1 MGIEVLVI
9 EVLGNIPNFV
19 LVCQSPVTSH
29 QSPIT
34 NMEAYAQALNIAI
47 PIFVLLIILEEIAA
61 RILGRP
67 VNRGLDAVSSLSSGV
82 TNVVKDVLGLSIG
95 VLSYGWMVEHLAIF
109 EIKATWLTFVLAFLA
124 KDFAG
129 YWTHRWEHEIN
140 FLWNRHIIHHSS
152 EEFNLSCALRQSIS
166 EIFRFFTFL
175 LLPAAILGIP
185 VEVIAVI
192 GPIQLFA
199 QFWYHTRL
207 IGKMGFLEHII
218 VTPSHHRV
226 HHAMNKEYLDKNY
239 SQVFIIW
246 DKLFGTFQPE
256 LAEVPPVYGVKRPVH
271 TWNPI
276 LIGWQHFW
284 LLLTDAWRTRFW
296 WDKLRLWFMPTG
308 WRPADVAAEYP
319 VEIVED
325 FGHFEKYDTQPSRAL
340 VIWSW
345 LQLVATLLLMFWL
358 FNQIAHIGMP
368 GMLWYGAFLFVSIF
382 SYTTLMDK
390 SRWAVLT
397 EVVRAVFGLGLLWL
411 QGWDWFG
418 LGALGSYG
426 VAMFL
431 GVSLGVV
438 VYF

>member
-1 MGIEVLVI
+1 
-9 EVLGNIPNFV
+9 
-19 LVCQSPVTSH
+19 
-29 QSPIT
+29 
-34 NMEAYAQALNIAI
+34 MEAYAQALNIAV
-47 PIFVLLIILEEIAA
+47 PIFILLILIEEVAA
-61 RILGRP
+61 RIMGLQ

-95 VLSYGWMVEHLAIF
+95 ILSYGWMVEHLAIF
-109 EIKATWLTFVLAFLA
+109 TIKATWLVFVLAFIA

-152 EEFNLSCALRQSIS
+152 EEYNLSCALRQSIS
-166 EIFRFFTFL
+166 EIFRLFTFL

-185 VEVIAVI
+185 TEVIAVI

-207 IGKMGFLEHII
+207 IGKMGFLEKFL

-239 SQVFIIW
+239 GQIFIIW
-246 DKLFGTFQPE
+246 DKMFGTFQPE

-284 LLLTDAWRTRFW
+284 LLLSDAWRTRSW
-296 WDKLRLWFMPTG
+296 WDKLRIWFMHTG
-308 WRPADVAAEYP
+308 WRPADVATKYP
-319 VEIVED
+319 VQILEN
-325 FGHFEKYDTQPSRAL
+325 FNGFEKYDTHASRGL
-340 VIWSW
+340 VAWSW
-345 LQLVATLLLMFWL
+345 VQLSVTLLLMFWL
-358 FNQIAHIGMP
+358 FNQISVMDIP
-368 GMLWYGAFLFVSIF
+368 GMLSYGAFLFVSVF

-390 SRWAVLT
+390 SRWAVVT
-397 EVVRAVFGLGLLWL
+397 EVVRTAFGFGLVWW
-411 QGWDWFG
+411 QGGDWFG
-418 LGALGSYG
+418 LGAVGTYFLTGFLLTSLLGAAYF
-426 VAMFL
+426 MKNE
-431 GVSLGVV
+431 SLHAQIG
-438 VYF
+438 